1 MIGAKVYKCYT
12 NYVIGVGMKNIYKDW
27 NLFEILLLSV
37 SLVLISVC
45 FIFTPDKNWFSLM
58 SSLLG
63 VTTVVFTAK
72 GKVAAPFLSLIY
84 SVFYIIISIT
94 QQYYGEAIIYG
105 VLMAPLQFITIF
117 NWLKNKNNET
127 SVVKVNKV
135 TVKEYLILTGIT
147 LLATVGFYFLLKWLN
162 TAQLVV
168 STISLITSALA
179 TYLLLRRCSN
189 YALFYIVNDIIL
201 IVLWGIAMA
210 STGLSILP
218 MIISFSVF
226 LINDVYGFIKWK
238 SREKQEKTIT

>member
-1 MIGAKVYKCYT
+1 MIGAKAYKCYT

-45 FIFTPDKNWFSLM
+45 FIFTPDKNWFSLI

-105 VLMAPLQFITIF
+105 VFMAPLQFITIF

-127 SVVKVNKV
+127 SAVKVNKV